1 MKNISL
7 ALNVILVLA
16 VAVLFY
22 LHFSGTNRKGTNKK
36 SNTASAV
43 KNTATPGSGATIAY
57 VDLDTLN
64 EKIFYIKSTRK
75 SLEAEQLAIE
85 TEWENAYRNME
96 NEKNKFLERGKAI
109 TQEDAEQFQGSL
121 MQKQQFVD
129 GIKQS
134 KTQKL
139 NEKSYK
145 FLESIQAKLK
155 NFLAEYNED
164 AKYTYIF
171 STGNGLDYMLYKD
184 SSFNI
189 TNDVVLGMNELLESE
204 TKKK

>member
-7 ALNVILVLA
+7 ALNVILLLA
-16 VAVLFY
+16 VGVLFY
-22 LHFSGTNRKGTNKK
+22 LHFSGSNNKSDSK
-36 SNTASAV
+36 KRNTTSVV
-43 KNTATPGSGATIAY
+43 KNTVAPGSGTTIAY

-64 EKIFYIKSTRK
+64 EKIFYIKNTRK
-75 SLEAEQLAIE
+75 SLESEQLAIE

-96 NEKNKFLERGKAI
+96 NEKNKFLSRGKAI
-109 TQEDAEQFQGSL
+109 TQEEAEQFQGSL
-121 MQKQQFVD
+121 MQKQQMVD
-129 GIKQS
+129 GMKQS

-145 FLESIQAKLK
+145 FLEGIQEKLK

-204 TKKK
+204 SKKK